1 MTAKSLEEKPARQ
14 ARASTANTIKLL
26 APLRNKKGLKR
37 VNAPHVLL
45 HVKNLGLRRAADLVR
60 SCAAGAPFEG
70 PAVDMAPLFHFSEV
84 KISKMKEF
92 KLQTLILWRST

>member
-26 APLRNKKGLKR
+26 APLRNKQVSMNDCISRSTGL
-37 VNAPHVLL
+37 
-45 HVKNLGLRRAADLVR
+45 NLGLRRAADLVR

-70 PAVDMAPLFHFSEV
+70 PAVDMAPLFHFSEM
-84 KISKMKEF
+84 KIGKMKEF
-92 KLQTLILWRST
+92 KLQTLLLWRST